1 MVTLRLT
8 FWGNFTLFCTAVTPF
23 SPPTNRAQ
31 EFQFLHILNNTC
43 YVESFFINSIVMKW
57 YLILISFF
65 CDCAGSLSLHE
76 GFLQFWWAVE
86 TLCCSARAS
95 HCGGCSC
102 GGARGTRLTDSG
114 SMQAHGYEGSAL
126 AANSLRRCG
135 ALECFQFSS
144 VPQSCW
150 TLWDP
155 MDCSTPGLPVH
166 HQLPELT
173 QTHDHWV
180 GDPANHLIL
189 CYPLLLPPLIFP
201 SIRVFSSESVLR
213 IRWPK
218 YWSFSFSISPSSEY
232 SGLISFM
239 MDWLDLLAVQETYS
253 IVK

>member
-166 HQLPELT
+166 HQFLELT
-173 QTHDHWV
+173 QANVHWV
-180 GDPANHLIL
+180 GDAIQPS
-189 CYPLLLPPLIFP
+189 PLT
-201 SIRVFSSESVLR
+201 
-213 IRWPK
+213 
-218 YWSFSFSISPSSEY
+218 SPSPPA
-232 SGLISFM
+232 
-239 MDWLDLLAVQETYS
+239 LDLSQHQGLFQCVSSSHQVAKVLELQLQHQSLQWIIRFDLLYYFF
-253 IVK
+253 